1 MKVLLAYATYS
12 SGTEFA
18 SELVEKMLATPQ
30 RWVTR
35 KNIRDVDPKE
45 LKKYDLIIF
54 GSPSWMV
61 NKQDGMPHE
70 FFVSFM
76 EKMQGEK
83 LTGKQFALFGL
94 GDSAYNTFTGAVD
107 KLTLFIQELE
117 GMIVIEPLRIDGYYF
132 DQQANDERLISWTKE
147 LSEKLSV
154 R

>member
-12 SGTEFA
+12 SGTEFV

-35 KNIRDVDPKE
+35 KNIQDVDPKE
-45 LKKYDLIIF
+45 LKRYDLIIF

-70 FFVSFM
+70 FFVAFM
-76 EKMQGEK
+76 EKMQGQK
-83 LTGKQFALFGL
+83 LSGTQFALFGL

-107 KLTLFIQELE
+107 KLTLFIQEL
-117 GMIVIEPLRIDGYYF
+117 GGTLISEPLRIDGYYF
-132 DQQANDERLISWTKE
+132 NQQANDELIIAWTKE
-147 LSEKLSV
+147 LSKKL
-154 R
+154 